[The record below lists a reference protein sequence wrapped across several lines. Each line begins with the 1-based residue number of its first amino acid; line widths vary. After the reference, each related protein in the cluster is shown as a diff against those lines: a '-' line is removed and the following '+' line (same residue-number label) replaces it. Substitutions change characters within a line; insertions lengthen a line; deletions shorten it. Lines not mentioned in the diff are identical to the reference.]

1 MADELLLNFDEDGE
15 AALYDSTYDITIHCE
30 NEKDQSRVI
39 EALKR
44 MLDPDV
50 RTVSVER
57 LYEELDKSEF
67 IYLTKNDVRNI
78 VEGLL

>member
-1 MADELLLNFDEDGE
+1 MADELLLNFDEDGK
-15 AALYDSTYDITIHCE
+15 ATLYDSTYDVTIHCE
-30 NEKDQSRVI
+30 NEKDQSRII

-50 RTVSVER
+50 RTVSIKR

>member
-1 MADELLLNFDEDGE
+1 MADELLLNFDEDGK
-15 AALYDSTYDITIHCE
+15 ATLYDSTYDITIHCD
-30 NEKDQSRVI
+30 NGKDQSRVI